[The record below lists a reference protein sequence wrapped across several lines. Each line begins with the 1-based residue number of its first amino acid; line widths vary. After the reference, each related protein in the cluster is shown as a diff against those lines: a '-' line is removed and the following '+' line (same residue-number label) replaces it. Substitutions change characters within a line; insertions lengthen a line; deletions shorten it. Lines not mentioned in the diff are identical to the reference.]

1 MKVLLNLG
9 SVPLGLGNNGGSPGD
24 EDGSRR
30 AKGDRVSNGSTNE
43 DLAARGEPSF
53 QHTRGPSLWAAAK
66 YHGCKKCFG
75 QWVSSTWL
83 EKDFGQWVS
92 STWLEGKRGS
102 SINESSRRG

>member
-83 EKDFGQWVS
+83 E
-92 STWLEGKRGS
+92 GKRGS